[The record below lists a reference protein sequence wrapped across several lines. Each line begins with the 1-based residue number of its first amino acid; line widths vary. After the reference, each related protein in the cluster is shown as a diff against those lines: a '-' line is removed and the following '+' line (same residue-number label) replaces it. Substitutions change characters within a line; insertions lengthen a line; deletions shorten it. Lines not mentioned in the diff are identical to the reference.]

1 MQTFRLDYKGDVKLI
16 TVLPHQCLALNY
28 KKVWPGSERNVKVI
42 PAAVLK
48 YSYLFNCALSFFERM
63 GIFLHFHAFP
73 SWSNKL
79 HFDSEVTKR
88 LI

>member
-1 MQTFRLDYKGDVKLI
+1 
-16 TVLPHQCLALNY
+16 
-28 KKVWPGSERNVKVI
+28 
-42 PAAVLK
+42 
-48 YSYLFNCALSFFERM
+48 M

-88 LI
+88 LIWPRN